1 MAIRIT
7 IFCGDSHE
15 AWSPKNEAT
24 GIGGSEE
31 AVINIARELVKQK
44 HEVVV
49 FNRCEDDAGTYD
61 GVKYVD
67 FLDYAGE
74 PTDVFVGWR
83 SLMPWKMGKNY
94 KVGYHWLHD
103 TTPEEDVKQ
112 ALALG
117 ASKVMVLSKWHR
129 RLYGSIENKWL
140 YLTRN
145 GVNMAQFDQKVE
157 RVPGR
162 VFYGSSY
169 DRGLK
174 ELLENWPK
182 IKLAV
187 PHATL
192 HIAYGWNTWESIA
205 KKQGEDGYAAFK
217 NVKENLEQMMDQEGI
232 THLGRISH
240 EEVAREML
248 EADVWGYPTWW
259 PEISCITAI
268 KAQVAGA
275 IPVVIPTAAVAET
288 VQHGFKTDR
297 GYYNSIQGGVAMPE
311 EAMEQWTQAVIS
323 LLKADEKAKAPLR
336 KKMMAEAREV
346 YDWETIAKEWL
357 VEFEGAL

>member
-1 MAIRIT
+1 MTIT

-31 AVINIARELVKQK
+31 AVINIAREFAKLG
-44 HEVVV
+44 HDTTV
-49 FNRCEDDAGTYD
+49 FNRCEDDAGVYD

-67 FLDYAGE
+67 FLDYTGE
-74 PTDVFVGWR
+74 QTDIFIGWR

-94 KVGYHWLHD
+94 KKGYQWLHD
-103 TTPEEDVKQ
+103 TTPEEEVINS
-112 ALALG
+112 LNLG
-117 ASKVMVLSKWHR
+117 ASKAMVLSKWHR
-129 RLYGSIENKWL
+129 RLYGNLENKFI

-145 GVNMAQFDQKVE
+145 GVNIDQFNQKVD
-157 RVPGR
+157 RVPHR
-162 VFYGSSY
+162 LFYGSSY

-187 PHATL
+187 PDATL

-205 KKQGEDGYAAFK
+205 KKQGEESMAAFK
-217 NVKENLEQMMDQEGI
+217 NVKEDLEQMMQQEGI

-240 EEVAREML
+240 KEVAKEML
-248 EADVWGYPTWW
+248 EADVWAYPTWW

-268 KAQVAGA
+268 KAQIAGA
-275 IPVVIPTAAVAET
+275 IPCVIPTAAVAET
-288 VQHGFKTDR
+288 VKYGFKTDR
-297 GYYNSIQGGVAMPE
+297 GYYNSIQGGVALPE
-311 EAMEQWTQAVIS
+311 EAMEQWTNGCIA
-323 LLKADEKAKAPLR
+323 LLRATSESKEPMR
-336 KKMMAEAREV
+336 QKMMNESCE
-346 YDWETIAKEWL
+346 YSNWSTIAKEWL
-357 VEFEGAL
+357 VEFEGALQ

>member
-1 MAIRIT
+1 MRIT

-15 AWSPKNEAT
+15 SWSPKNEKT

-31 AVINIARELVKQK
+31 AVINISRELVKLGND
-44 HEVVV
+44 VTVY
-49 FNRCEDDAGTYD
+49 NRCEDDAGEYD

-67 FLDYAGE
+67 FLDYSGE
-74 PTDVFVGWR
+74 QTDIFVGWR

-94 KVGYHWLHD
+94 KIGYQWLHD
-103 TTPEEDVKQ
+103 TTPEEEVINS
-112 ALALG
+112 LNLG

-129 RLYGSIENKWL
+129 RLYGNLENRFV

-145 GVNMAQFDQKVE
+145 GVNTSQFDQKVE
-157 RVPGR
+157 RVPHR
-162 VFYGSSY
+162 IFYGSSY

-187 PHATL
+187 PDATL

-205 KKQGEDGYAAFK
+205 KKQGDEGIEAFK
-217 NVKENLEQMMDQEGI
+217 NVKETLEQMMQQEGI

-240 EEVAREML
+240 EEVAKEML
-248 EADVWGYPTWW
+248 EADLWGYPTWW

-275 IPVVIPTAAVAET
+275 IPCVIPTAAVAET
-288 VQHGFKTDR
+288 VRYGFKTNR
-297 GYYNSIQGGVAMPE
+297 GYYNSVQGGVAMPE
-311 EAMEQWTQAVIS
+311 EAMEQWTNAAIAILRRPES
-323 LLKADEKAKAPLR
+323 EKAPLR
-336 KKMMAEAREV
+336 EQMMKWARE
-346 YDWETIAKEWL
+346 YSDWSTIAKEWNE
-357 VEFEGAL
+357 EFTNALLN